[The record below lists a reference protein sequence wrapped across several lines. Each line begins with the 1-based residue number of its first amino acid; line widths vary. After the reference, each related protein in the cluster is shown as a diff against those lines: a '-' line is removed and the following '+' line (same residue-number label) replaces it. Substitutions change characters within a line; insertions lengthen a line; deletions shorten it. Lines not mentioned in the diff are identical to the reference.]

1 MTKHDAIRISQLHQI
16 FYDDDG
22 LIDSEKNVTILYS
35 IGFTVDEIAHFRKS
49 IPNTVAAQLLNAR
62 VKLGCASVSSLKP
75 MILLRLLLN
84 IKEIRFG
91 FETDC
96 K

>member
-16 FYDDDG
+16 FYDDEG

-35 IGFTVDEIAHFRKS
+35 IGFTIDEIAYFG
-49 IPNTVAAQLLNAR
+49 NTTPGTVQGQLFNAR

-91 FETDC
+91 FEAD
-96 K
+96 

>member
-35 IGFTVDEIAHFRKS
+35 IGFTVDEIAHFRKPT
-49 IPNTVAAQLLNAR
+49 PNTVAAQLLNA
-62 VKLGCASVSSLKP
+62 C
-75 MILLRLLLN
+75 LLYPSPHQSR
-84 IKEIRFG
+84 
-91 FETDC
+91 TP
-96 K
+96 

>member
-16 FYDDDG
+16 FYDDEG
-22 LIDSEKNVTILYS
+22 LIDSEKNVTILYG
-35 IGFTVDEIAHFRKS
+35 IGFTVDEIAHFRNTT
-49 IPNTVAAQLLNAR
+49 PNTVNHQLLNAR
-62 VKLGCASVSSLKP
+62 TKLVCASASSLKP
-75 MILLRLLLN
+75 MILLRLLLS